1 MKYVLRPKQIEAV
14 DKIDKFILNPKK
26 NHGLFIY
33 PTSFGKSLIIA
44 NLASKYPN
52 KFFINVTNSK
62 ELLRQ
67 NYEKF
72 TSYGAEASICSSS
85 LKEIEVGKVTF
96 ATIGTLIKFTDFFE
110 TKEVIIIDDE
120 AQEGSAKG
128 SQLDK
133 FTKKL
138 KNYKLVGVSATPFRL
153 SQGMDGTSLKMMNR
167 DRKCIYKSIEDVVQI
182 SEVVSQG
189 YWSPLIYDIRDM
201 DESSLQ
207 LNTSGTDYTDTSVK
221 VYQELNDVNNLII
234 EEVKKLIK
242 SGRESILISVPFIAD
257 ALEIESKLDSCRAVY
272 SGMDTK
278 DRDEVVSSF
287 KALKIRV
294 VVQCKILTVGF
305 DHSRLDCIVLAKPSN
320 SLTFYYQLCIDKQ
333 TEILTKEGFKKVN
346 DISLDTVPYGY
357 DMLTGEIREN
367 KLLNI
372 IDRCQYDFEKIMSF
386 SNNRIDFRVSSEHD
400 MVFKG
405 RTKNYKKLPAKEM
418 LKHKTQICVP
428 VSGIEVSDGSG
439 LDEKY
444 LKFIGW
450 FLSDGYHNK
459 KGNQLTIS
467 QSSTS
472 PYINELRELLINC
485 NFDFKEYRIKRI
497 KEDYAEGINFMIP
510 KKSKQADKLGW
521 NILEK
526 YIDKKLNK
534 NYEVFTKQ
542 ELTFILYG
550 LIKGDGCNKG
560 NYSWKVSSHLICTG
574 IDEVFTDNLQSL
586 LVRRGFY
593 CKKTKRCSTYNEFFN
608 KNPKHVFFI
617 TVKDTNYV
625 TIPGYNDKDSSVNNK
640 KQYQRSRITTE
651 DVIDEELWCVET
663 EMGTIITRRN
673 GKVMIMGNCGR
684 GVRIDPNKKDC
695 LVVDFS
701 GNCERFG
708 KVETITIEN
717 QDITKGWAVF
727 NKNILLSNYPLNTN
741 NRPTRESL
749 LQKINW
755 EKDIRDNTV
764 DIKKVDVAFYF
775 GRYKNKKVSEV
786 LKENKSYLTWILD
799 QKDFNWY
806 GENGYRLKQCIQRHL
821 GVFIEEQKPP
831 VKTSG
836 KFENNRNLIQ
846 NYTDNIKTI
855 ADLNNLW

>member
-320 SLTFYYQLCIDKQ
+320 SLTFYYQ
-333 TEILTKEGFKKVN
+333 
-346 DISLDTVPYGY
+346 
-357 DMLTGEIREN
+357 
-367 KLLNI
+367 
-372 IDRCQYDFEKIMSF
+372 
-386 SNNRIDFRVSSEHD
+386 
-400 MVFKG
+400 
-405 RTKNYKKLPAKEM
+405 
-418 LKHKTQICVP
+418 
-428 VSGIEVSDGSG
+428 
-439 LDEKY
+439 
-444 LKFIGW
+444 
-450 FLSDGYHNK
+450 FL
-459 KGNQLTIS
+459 
-467 QSSTS
+467 
-472 PYINELRELLINC
+472 
-485 NFDFKEYRIKRI
+485 
-497 KEDYAEGINFMIP
+497 
-510 KKSKQADKLGW
+510 
-521 NILEK
+521 
-526 YIDKKLNK
+526 
-534 NYEVFTKQ
+534 
-542 ELTFILYG
+542 
-550 LIKGDGCNKG
+550 
-560 NYSWKVSSHLICTG
+560 
-574 IDEVFTDNLQSL
+574 
-586 LVRRGFY
+586 
-593 CKKTKRCSTYNEFFN
+593 
-608 KNPKHVFFI
+608 
-617 TVKDTNYV
+617 
-625 TIPGYNDKDSSVNNK
+625 
-640 KQYQRSRITTE
+640 
-651 DVIDEELWCVET
+651 
-663 EMGTIITRRN
+663 
-673 GKVMIMGNCGR
+673 GR

-764 DIKKVDVAFYF
+764 DIKKVDVTFYF

-806 GENGYRLKQCIQRHL
+806 GENGSRLKQCIQRHL
-821 GVFIEEQKPP
+821 GLFIEEQKLPA
-831 VKTSG
+831 KTIG

-846 NYTDNIKTI
+846 SYTDNIKTI